1 MPMDEKEYRQHMIG
15 DKIPIA
21 KKDLVKGRNYIGRC
35 RNADVAL
42 WTGKEFIYIRNKF
55 GMYFT
60 EKINHFEDDDNF
72 DIFYPLEEIIPDWIK
87 GWMDIQK
94 ELKKKLDK

>member
-55 GMYFT
+55 GGSRRT
-60 EKINHFEDDDNF
+60 SL
-72 DIFYPLEEIIPDWIK
+72 PIK
-87 GWMDIQK
+87 CISGWVYH
-94 ELKKKLDK
+94 